1 MMREEF
7 MDAPALLLLED
18 DEDVITMVVD
28 DSNADSTNITIDT
41 AAKETTQPYRKAY
54 ISFKD

>member
-1 MMREEF
+1 

-41 AAKETTQPYRKAY
+41 AAEEMTQPYRKAY